1 MDKLGPLGIGASLT
15 LLEGGDKPSAPST
28 AAGSGQT
35 AGGGLF
41 AGFLQTEIRTL
52 EKPGA
57 KVPASPSAGDDPLA
71 NAAAGNSGAVSPV
84 PAGIGSALA
93 PATTSN
99 AAGEAETA
107 AGPGSAKPDPAAA
120 GGVAMVEAEAQAGS
134 LMQEQHGNAA
144 SRDQG
149 AKTQDTPKE
158 TSGVVA
164 EGDEGGVPAKA
175 ADVAA
180 AGPAAE
186 QAGSMPGGAKPLQV
200 LDVLDAR
207 ARQLVRAQQEGQIGV
222 RAYLRPAGYVPARPG
237 HIESPAVPGHPAGPV
252 SAQATASLTAGAAA
266 PDPADGVQVSAS
278 LKGQVGQA
286 PAAGGQIPVPVQE
299 QVGRAPATGS
309 QVPVPP
315 QEHAGRAPATTAS
328 LRVGLNAGI
337 KDAPRGSSG
346 SEAQVARS
354 GETAIKPVDAQVQ
367 ETGLDTTYRREALQ
381 GAVKT
386 TAESAVDGSRASRPD
401 PKPAPVDDAS
411 IPAPGEENPTAGKTA
426 EADLLRVEPE
436 AAKTGAVAG
445 EPHAPATDRMRPSG
459 HIQAAQAAMHADNDL
474 AAAAGKGT
482 PVGESPTAQG
492 ALRSS
497 VLQQVLEKADP
508 TLTTQKVTIELRP
521 DHLGK
526 VEIEFRGENDR
537 LEVRIQASTPAA
549 AQALSENLRELTE
562 SIKDRA
568 ARYQSVDIRVE
579 VKESTEP
586 RPTDQNRD
594 QDRREQS
601 RDQGR
606 QDSQDRDQRK
616 ENQEG
621 RRQRRGEEPRARWQ
635 QALREEF

>member
-15 LLEGGDKPSAPST
+15 LLEGGDKPSAPSA

-52 EKPGA
+52 EKPGIQA
-57 KVPASPSAGDDPLA
+57 PAPLSAGDDPLA
-71 NAAAGNSGAVSPV
+71 AAVAEDAGAVFPV
-84 PAGIGSALA
+84 PAAIGSALA
-93 PATTSN
+93 PATSSN
-99 AAGEAETA
+99 PDGGAESA
-107 AGPGSAKPDPAAA
+107 AGPEATTPDPAAVGTA
-120 GGVAMVEAEAQAGS
+120 AMGEAEAQAGS
-134 LMQEQHGNAA
+134 RMPKQPGSPVAG
-144 SRDQG
+144 DQA
-149 AKTQDTPKE
+149 AKTPDAPKE
-158 TSGVVA
+158 GSEVVA
-164 EGDEGGVPAKA
+164 EGDEGGAPVKA
-175 ADVAA
+175 ADVATA
-180 AGPAAE
+180 APSTD
-186 QAGSMPGGAKPLQV
+186 QAGSMARTAKPLQV

-207 ARQLVRAQQEGQIGV
+207 ARQLIRAQQEGQDGV
-222 RAYLRPAGYVPARPG
+222 RAYLRPAGYVPGRPG
-237 HIESPAVPGHPAGPV
+237 HIEIPTITGHPVDQV
-252 SAQATASLTAGAAA
+252 SAQASGPLTAGAAA
-266 PDPADGVQVSAS
+266 LDPAGGVQIPDAP
-278 LKGQVGQA
+278 KGQVGQA
-286 PAAGGQIPVPVQE
+286 PAAAGPISAPVQE
-299 QVGRAPATGS
+299 QAARAQA
-309 QVPVPP
+309 
-315 QEHAGRAPATTAS
+315 AAS
-328 LRVGLNAGI
+328 SVRVGLEAGNEGT
-337 KDAPRGSSG
+337 PRSPSG
-346 SEAQVARS
+346 GEVPVARS
-354 GETAIKPVDAQVQ
+354 GATALDPEAAQVKA
-367 ETGLDTTYRREALQ
+367 GSPDTYSRMEALQ

-436 AAKTGAVAG
+436 AANTGAVAG
-445 EPHAPATDRMRPSG
+445 EPPAPATDRMRPSE
-459 HIQAAQAAMHADNDL
+459 HIQAAQTAMPAGNDP
-474 AAAAGKGT
+474 AAAAGGKVT
-482 PVGESPTAQG
+482 PVGESATAQG

-508 TLTTQKVTIELRP
+508 TLNTQKVTIELRP
-521 DHLGK
+521 ENLGK

-635 QALREEF
+635 QALREEY